1 MKNIFWMSFLIC
13 SISVQL
19 VNCLVCRNCVSPAS
33 CRYTKVVQCT
43 NYAANVTSQYL
54 ATYHQNVLELN
65 SSRFNCLALKYV
77 YTKNTS
83 VDYHLFACVHPD
95 LDVCALQLKPEVSDW
110 NRTRCIVCSGNNC
123 NRNSSGKIGGALYM
137 IVGTV
142 CTLILCKTYG

>member
-77 YTKNTS
+77 YTKTEARGQRLEQDE
-83 VDYHLFACVHPD
+83 VYRL
-95 LDVCALQLKPEVSDW
+95 LWQQLQQKFIWQNWWSP
-110 NRTRCIVCSGNNC
+110 
-123 NRNSSGKIGGALYM
+123 LYDCGHSLHSHIM
-137 IVGTV
+137 
-142 CTLILCKTYG
+142 